1 MVFQLKIKN
10 KSAKNSIS
18 KNIGGFKSILSKV
31 KYVAKNVIYLKKWS
45 SNSEENTTK
54 KTNYTFNNLKKST
67 KSEHLDFSFKNY
79 RIKIRFI
86 LKCSRYIR

>member
-31 KYVAKNVIYLKKWS
+31 KYVAKNVIYVKKWS
-45 SNSEENTTK
+45 SNSEED
-54 KTNYTFNNLKKST
+54 KT
-67 KSEHLDFSFKNY
+67 
-79 RIKIRFI
+79 
-86 LKCSRYIR
+86 